1 MAQVEPMKP
10 KKTKVKAKKVVIN
23 DTRFGRRQFFLNEA
37 EKPSIKVQHFPVGGA
52 SRNG

>member
-1 MAQVEPMKP
+1 MKP
-10 KKTKVKAKKVVIN
+10 KKKKTAKKVVFH
-23 DTRFGRRQFFLNEA
+23 DTRFGRREFFMNEA